1 MITDTQFKEIYS
13 RYQSTGLTIRAFCN
27 NEGIKEAKFY
37 YWKKRLQRLFPSTF
51 SFIPV
56 KIDENSK
63 QGLSSSC
70 HPPANPVFNSVSKTA
85 DCNCSF
91 EITYPNG
98 TRLQFSGTADYEL
111 VKSLLLLNR

>member
-1 MITDTQFKEIYS
+1 MITETQFKEIYS

-27 NEGIKEAKFY
+27 NEGINEAKFY
-37 YWKKRLQRLFPSTF
+37 YWKKRIQRLLPNSF

-56 KIDENSK
+56 KMENSK
-63 QGLSSSC
+63 QGLSTSC
-70 HPPANPVFNSVSKTA
+70 PATNPVFSSVSKTE

-98 TRLQFSGTADYEL
+98 TRLQFSGTSDYEL

>member
-1 MITDTQFKEIYS
+1 MITETQFKEIYI

-27 NEGIKEAKFY
+27 NEGINEAKFY
-37 YWKKRLQRLFPSTF
+37 YWKKRIQRLLPGPFN
-51 SFIPV
+51 FIPV
-56 KIDENSK
+56 KMESSK
-63 QGLSSSC
+63 QGLSTSC
-70 HPPANPVFNSVSKTA
+70 PPATNPVFSSVPKTA

-98 TRLQFSGTADYEL
+98 TRLQFSGTSDYEL